1 MKKSFNRYFICLGA
15 AGLLLAGMIGGCGPV
30 RVSKQYQKF
39 NRIYVGWLDLDDQ
52 DWVKYDYA
60 TQAAWIQ
67 EITAQNVNLQTY
79 TREDMKG
86 LQVIGADSKTSSVPW
101 NPDTLVIE
109 FSHVSL
115 IANQLQCEMSLY
127 DGGTRKLIKSVGVQ
141 PWPFSFNSSGDSS
154 NMTISGELSNSMHNL
169 AQDITTYLT
178 TGQ

>member
-15 AGLLLAGMIGGCGPV
+15 AGLILAGMIGGCGPV

-52 DWVKYDYA
+52 EWVKFDYA

-67 EITAQNVNLQTY
+67 EIKTQNVNLQTY
-79 TREDMKG
+79 TRQDMKG
-86 LQVIGADSKTSSVPW
+86 LQVIGGDSKTSAVPW
-101 NPDTLVIE
+101 SPDTLVIL

-127 DGGTRKLIKSVGVQ
+127 DGGTRKLLKSVGVQ
-141 PWPFSFNSSGDSS
+141 PWPFSFESSGESS
-154 NMTISGELSNSMHNL
+154 NMSFSGELSNSMANL
-169 AQDITTYLT
+169 AQDIKTSLT
-178 TGQ
+178 TAQ